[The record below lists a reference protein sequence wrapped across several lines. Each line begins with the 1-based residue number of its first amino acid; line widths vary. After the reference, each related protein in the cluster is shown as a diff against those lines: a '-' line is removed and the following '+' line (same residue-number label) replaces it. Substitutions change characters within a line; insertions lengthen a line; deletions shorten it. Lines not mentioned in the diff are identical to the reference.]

1 MEPKARIVRDAEER
15 DALASLPRIAGGVPA
30 VGDGAGSAHGTDY
43 AVFLDDRLIAGMHLV
58 AMDRLAAAD
67 PRNDHYG
74 SSRFPVPVAAQT
86 VLTDLRADPDQ
97 TTGAAILCLTETV
110 YSDFRAAGGEVIFV
124 SCPPYLVGFAEVMGW
139 RRIGPGSDTRSGFRL
154 PMALITGDWSHL
166 ELVRSPLLD
175 SARQH
180 QPNFDLP
187 EWFDLEFP
195 EYCRPAGSRAQDAVE
210 FMDSL
215 VASWNSIA
223 PLLLSDLDEEER
235 DSLLSAAQTI
245 ECGTGDCLMRRGG
258 TDRDL
263 YLILDGA
270 VEVSGSVRGAR
281 QVRATL
287 GAGQIFGEGGFLAR
301 TRRSADLTAI
311 APSRLL
317 VFSPA
322 DFEMFA
328 QEQPLVAM
336 KMLRNLAR
344 ALCLRIYAGT
354 AN

>member
-1 MEPKARIVRDAEER
+1 MEMSARTIGDAEER
-15 DALASLPRIAGGVPA
+15 DALVSLPRIAGGVPA
-30 VGDGAGSAHGTDY
+30 VGDGAGSAHGCDY
-43 AVFLDDRLIAGMHLV
+43 AVFSGDRIVAGMHLV
-58 AMDRLAAAD
+58 AMDRLADHD
-67 PRNDHYG
+67 PRHAHYG
-74 SSRFPVPVAAQT
+74 SERFPVPVESLA
-86 VLTDLRADPDQ
+86 VLTDLRADPEHAN
-97 TTGAAILCLTETV
+97 GAAILRLTEAV
-110 YSDFRAAGGEVIFV
+110 YADFRAKGGEVIFL

-139 RRIGPGSDTRSGFRL
+139 RRIGPGSETRSGFRL
-154 PMALITGDWSHL
+154 PMALIAGDWSHL

-175 SARQH
+175 NARQYS
-180 QPNFDLP
+180 PNFDLP

-215 VASWNSIA
+215 VASWNAVA
-223 PLLLSDLDEEER
+223 PLLLSDLDEDER
-235 DSLLSAAQTI
+235 DSLLAAAQMV
-245 ECGTGDCLMRRGG
+245 ECRAGDRLMRRGG
-258 TDRDL
+258 NDRDL
-263 YLILDGA
+263 YLILEGA
-270 VEVSGSVRGAR
+270 VEVSGDVRGAR

-317 VFSPA
+317 KFSPA
-322 DFEMFA
+322 DFELFS
-328 QEQPLVAM
+328 QEQPRVAM

-344 ALCLRIYAGT
+344 ALCLRIYAGA